1 MRSTYSVL
9 TDVLLFRSGNIQRSS
24 TATEKWICFCSNWYF
39 FENTCSANS
48 SKNNQNLWKT
58 NDTTDIKES
67 TSKFWNWWCF
77 NILKYFFFTK
87 RIILSII
94 YLEERSTSFKM
105 NYWYLWKI
113 AEVWV
118 HIGSAFKD
126 CFTCI
131 EYTC

>member
-1 MRSTYSVL
+1 MYSFSGAKTDREVIQRL
-9 TDVLLFRSGNIQRSS
+9 KSEFAFEVIDVLLKILVLQIHLK
-24 TATEKWICFCSNWYF
+24 TIKI
-39 FENTCSANS
+39 
-48 SKNNQNLWKT
+48 LWK
-58 NDTTDIKES
+58 NKWYYWHKKKVLQSFETDDVLI
-67 TSKFWNWWCF
+67 FWS
-77 NILKYFFFTK
+77 IFFTK
-87 RIILSII
+87 RIILSIT

-113 AEVWV
+113 AEVLV